1 MSVRTIMAVAT
12 SAVAALSACQ
22 HDAVSRGAPSPPT
35 TAAAAAPSNA
45 TPLDRVA
52 LEWLLSPIPTCPP
65 PQATLLI
72 PSDDPI
78 LALLQV
84 LGLAPN
90 TTDSSC
96 PPRPAAP

>member
-1 MSVRTIMAVAT
+1 
-12 SAVAALSACQ
+12 
-22 HDAVSRGAPSPPT
+22 
-35 TAAAAAPSNA
+35 
-45 TPLDRVA
+45 
-52 LEWLLSPIPTCPP
+52 LSPIPTCPP

-96 PPRPAAP
+96 PPPRPAAP